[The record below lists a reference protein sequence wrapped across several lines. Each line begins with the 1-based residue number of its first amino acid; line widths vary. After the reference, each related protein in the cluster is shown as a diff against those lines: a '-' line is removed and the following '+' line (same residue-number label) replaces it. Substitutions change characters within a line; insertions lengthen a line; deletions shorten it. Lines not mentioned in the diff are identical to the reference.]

1 MSVSRVVMNL
11 LVWLLVA
18 LPAMAQGY
26 GGLGTSAGG
35 FAVPSRA
42 TVLRFPEDHG
52 PHRAFRIEWWY
63 LTANLEGEDGA
74 DYGIQWTLFRSAL
87 VPEEGPGWQDRQVWM
102 GHAALTSATVHRAA
116 ERFARSGVGH
126 AGVTA
131 EPFSAWIDDWEM
143 TAVGTAGR
151 DALDDVVVKASG
163 EGFGYAL
170 RATAQGPLVLHG
182 ERGYSVKSAE
192 GQASHY
198 YSQPFY
204 RITGTITLDGR
215 VLSVTGQGW
224 LDREWS
230 SQPLSASQ
238 TGWDW
243 FSLHFESGEKL
254 MGFRLRD
261 PAGDFISGSWIGA
274 RGDVEALASGAL
286 RLTPLET
293 AQVAGRTMPIRWRVE
308 LPAKGLDVETQPL
321 NPQAWMALTF
331 PYWEGPIR
339 MSGSHGGVG
348 YLEMTG
354 YE

>member
-1 MSVSRVVMNL
+1 MSARRIVVSL
-11 LVWLLVA
+11 LVWLLAA

-26 GGLGTSAGG
+26 GGLGTTAEG
-35 FAVPSRA
+35 FTVPSRD

-63 LTANLEGEDGA
+63 LTANLKGEDGA

-87 VPEEGPGWQDRQVWM
+87 APEEGPGWQDRQIWM
-102 GHAALTSATVHRAA
+102 AHAALTSATTHHAA

-131 EPFSAWIDDWEM
+131 QPFAAWIDNWEI
-143 TAVGTAGR
+143 AAAGTSGR
-151 DALDDVVVKASG
+151 DALDDVVVRASG
-163 EGFGYAL
+163 EGFAYEL
-170 RATAQGPLVLHG
+170 RATAQGPLVLQG
-182 ERGYSVKSAE
+182 EQGYSVKSAE

-204 RITGTITLDGR
+204 RITGTITLEGR
-215 VLSVTGQGW
+215 QIAVAGQGW

-243 FSLHFESGEKL
+243 FSLHFDSGEKL

-261 PAGDFISGSWIGA
+261 TAGDFNSGTWIAPDGVA
-274 RGDVEALASGAL
+274 TPLAVGDL
-286 RLTPLET
+286 RFTPLET
-293 AQVAGRTMPIRWRVE
+293 ARVAGRNMPVRWRVE
-308 LPAKGLDVETQPL
+308 LPERRLDVETQAL
-321 NPQAWMALTF
+321 NPQAWMGLTF
-331 PYWEGPIR
+331 SYWEGPIR
-339 MSGSHGGVG
+339 ISGSHGGMG